1 MRRIL
6 AITLALLVA
15 AAVLGA
21 TAFREELAHAAPAIL
36 NVFVTNDAA
45 HPVPVAVTGQPVSV
59 SDASE
64 TVQLGTFAFFDPAET
79 RATGDFEIP
88 SGKRLNV
95 HYVNALDSYGPE
107 LQAVHVDSFGSS
119 QFFFPAVTDQPGP
132 WEVVSEEVSA
142 SLEGTVRVEFIRDV
156 PAGGSADQGVFA
168 YFFGTLE
175 DAG

>member
-1 MRRIL
+1 MRR
-6 AITLALLVA
+6 ALTVA
-15 AAVLGA
+15 LSIVVASVVLGA
-21 TAFREELAHAAPAIL
+21 TAFREQVAQAAPAIL

-45 HPVPVAVTGQPVSV
+45 NPVPVAVTGQPVSV

-64 TVQLGTFAFFDPAET
+64 AVQLGTFAFFDPTET
-79 RATGDFEIP
+79 QATGDFEIP
-88 SGKRLNV
+88 SGKRLNL

-107 LQAVHVDSFGSS
+107 LQAVHVESFGSH

-132 WEVVSEEVSA
+132 WEVVSEGVSA
-142 SLEGTVRVEFIRDV
+142 SLEGTVQVEFIRDA

-175 DAG
+175 